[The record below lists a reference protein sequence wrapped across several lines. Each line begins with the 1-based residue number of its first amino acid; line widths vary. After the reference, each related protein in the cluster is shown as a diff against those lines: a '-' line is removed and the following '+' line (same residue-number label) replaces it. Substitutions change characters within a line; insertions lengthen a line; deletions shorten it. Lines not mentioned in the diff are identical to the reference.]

1 MVRFATY
8 NLLDMYASDT
18 ADEQA
23 RYERVYEVIR
33 SLDVDVLTVQEVI
46 ARSEGEQ
53 AVADVAGKR
62 LARLGECIRPR
73 ICTGRSATRCAIR
86 GAS

>member
-33 SLDVDVLTVQEVI
+33 SLDVDVLAVQEVI
-46 ARSEGEQ
+46 ARSEG
-53 AVADVAGKR
+53 
-62 LARLGECIRPR
+62 
-73 ICTGRSATRCAIR
+73 
-86 GAS
+86 